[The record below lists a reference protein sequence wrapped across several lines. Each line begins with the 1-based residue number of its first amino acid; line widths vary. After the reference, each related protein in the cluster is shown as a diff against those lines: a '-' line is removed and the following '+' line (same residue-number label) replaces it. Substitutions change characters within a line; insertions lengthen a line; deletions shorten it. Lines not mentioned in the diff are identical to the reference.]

1 MIHDQITGKTVNWP
15 TIENQPLN
23 ENTTPYLA
31 TMAFPTLFPDAKGD
45 PTIHS
50 LNRDV
55 PFSKSVKHLLK
66 IGEWFGDHWVYRF
79 AINILAS
86 LAGHLI

>member
-23 ENTTPYLA
+23 EYTTPYLA

-45 PTIHS
+45 PTIPS

-66 IGEWFGDHWVYRF
+66 FGE
-79 AINILAS
+79 
-86 LAGHLI
+86 